1 MASIKK
7 LRRKLTPG
15 KEEGGKLGRESQ
27 ESLTL
32 LDHVYIGLRHK
43 NME

>member
-7 LRRKLTPG
+7 LRRKTPG
-15 KEEGGKLGRESQ
+15 REEGADQGESQ

-32 LDHVYIGLRHK
+32 LDHLHIGLGHK
-43 NME
+43 NMG